1 MNTLSN
7 QFPVESQH
15 RLGIILHT
23 RILNCSMNCRSFDS
37 LLTSLALLRRNFSS
51 AATTTTRTRG
61 VRTAV
66 MVSGINAVHRMSHP
80 DDITF
85 YSRVGLQVAP
95 VIRVSSKRGISCCH
109 ICSTRVPTILHWA
122 VHIFACQRLKSS

>member
-37 LLTSLALLRRNFSS
+37 LLTSLALLRQNFSS

-95 VIRVSSKRGISCCH
+95 VSVFRLSAVYRVAIYVVPESRRY
-109 ICSTRVPTILHWA
+109 STGQFIYSLVNA
-122 VHIFACQRLKSS
+122 